1 MPSETSRVVRLAVAA
16 LAVTA
21 AAGALACSSGGGA
34 GDTSSV
40 GGASSGG
47 APAPTVPCDAGVACP
62 TAASIGHVSGD
73 TRADTVSAD
82 GTTSTWLHVTVTEDD
97 SAWAG
102 RPVRLRAT
110 LTSAAAG
117 AFELHAYLDVSARDD
132 AGLDCVHDVARSVPG
147 AGASALDFS
156 WGDPPDGSANGYDDG
171 RTVALEVRNVSGT
184 CAAGA
189 PWHLDVRGN

>member
-1 MPSETSRVVRLAVAA
+1 MLTESSRALRLAVAA
-16 LAVTA
+16 LALA
-21 AAGALACSSGGGA
+21 GIAGALACSSSNA
-34 GDTSSV
+34 GDASGV

-47 APAPTVPCDAGVACP
+47 VPVATVPCDAGATCP
-62 TAASIGHVSGD
+62 AARSLGHVSGD
-73 TRADTVSAD
+73 TRADTLSAD

-97 SAWAG
+97 SAWSG

-110 LTSAAAG
+110 LAAASAAS
-117 AFELHAYLDVSARDD
+117 FELHAYLDVSKRDD
-132 AGLDCVHDVARSVPG
+132 AGLDCIDDVARSFPEGG
-147 AGASALDFS
+147 AASLDFS

-184 CAAGA
+184 CSAGA